1 MNIKSKREPGDFS
14 RERFSPEAAQSVR
27 DEISQCGGNE
37 VFFVGRTDTE
47 GTVVEVFPVARG
59 NAEAVPAVTKAADLG
74 DVVIHNHPTGV
85 LTPSDAD
92 MAIASSL
99 GGYGIGFYI
108 VDNEANRVY
117 AVVEPA
123 SGEPSPEAV
132 DPEYV
137 SQLLGPDGQMSRI
150 HPNYEPRS
158 SQCRMSADVARILEE
173 GSIGILEAG
182 TGTGKSLAYLI
193 PAVLWATRAK
203 RRVVIC
209 TRTINLQE
217 QHLKQD
223 LPLVKEILGD
233 IFKAVLIKGR
243 GNYLCLRKRDLLDTD
258 SGDVLLEFDEVREV
272 RELLEW
278 SRITSDGTLSDLS
291 FVPQDQ
297 NWNLLKAESD
307 SCLRARCAHFSTC
320 FFYRSRMEAASAQ
333 VLLANHH
340 LLFADLAVRSTGH
353 DSASIMPRYDAVVL
367 DEAHNVE
374 DVALSYF
381 DASVG
386 KWGLMAQLGR
396 LVSRRRSDRG
406 LLPFLVKR
414 AGSIRSLPKERKEK
428 MISLSMTV
436 ANGVHDVRGT
446 VDRLFEEMAQ
456 VITSW
461 LGNRSGGKET
471 RWRLPQSRRADR
483 DWKEID
489 RLLGELGGH
498 IKGTLTPLR
507 KLNRQL
513 KGLLEDGFEEL
524 APLWGDI
531 AAVVSRLDAS
541 LEFLAR
547 IIAGEGENEVFWVEV
562 RGRKGRAS
570 VNFHLTPLDAAQ
582 ILKET
587 LFETVEPVVMT
598 SATLTVGG
606 SFQFISDRLGVD
618 ELEDRRVF
626 RQTYPSPFDMSTQM
640 RLAVLDSLPEPGRDG
655 FVDGLTTTVK
665 ELLSAS
671 GGGALVLFTSY
682 RTLDAV
688 YEGCLDEL
696 GRNGLPIA
704 RQGEAPRT
712 VLLERF
718 RTEPDM
724 TLFATDSFWEG
735 IDVVGESLRNVII
748 ARLPFPVPTDP
759 VVEARGE
766 VLAREGRDPFME
778 DSVPRAVIRLR
789 QGVGRLIRHRDDR
802 GVVAIC
808 DTRIIRRAYGK
819 VFLDSFEGVVPDSG
833 GIDHVAAKI
842 REFLGNPGNRN
853 QG

>member
-1 MNIKSKREPGDFS
+1 MHKKSKREPGDFS
-14 RERFSPEAAQSVR
+14 RDRFSPEAARSVR

-47 GTVVEVFPVARG
+47 GIVVEVFPVARG
-59 NAEAVPAVTKAADLG
+59 NAEAVSAVTRAADPG

-92 MAIASSL
+92 MAIASGL
-99 GGYGIGFYI
+99 GGDGVGFYI
-108 VDNEANRVY
+108 VDNDASRVY

-123 SGEPSPEAV
+123 PGEPSPEPV

-137 SQLLGPDGQMSRI
+137 AQLLGPDGQMSRI
-150 HPNYEPRS
+150 HPNYEPRP

-182 TGTGKSLAYLI
+182 TGTGKSLAYLV
-193 PAVLWATRAK
+193 PAILWATRAK

-217 QHLKQD
+217 QHLQQD
-223 LPLVKEILGD
+223 LPLVREILGD
-233 IFKAVLIKGR
+233 TFKAVLIKGR
-243 GNYLCLRKRDLLDTD
+243 GNYICLRKRGLLDTD
-258 SGDVLLEFDEVREV
+258 GGDVLLEFDDVREV

-278 SRITSDGTLSDLS
+278 SRITSDGTLSDLP

-340 LLFADLAVRSTGH
+340 ILFADLAIRSTGH

-406 LLPFLVKR
+406 LIPFLVMR
-414 AGSIRSLPKERKEK
+414 IGSIRSLPGERKEK
-428 MISLSMTV
+428 LINLSTS
-436 ANGVHDVRGT
+436 AAAGVHDARGIIE
-446 VDRLFEEMAQ
+446 RLFEEMAQ
-456 VITSW
+456 TISTW
-461 LGNRSGGKET
+461 LGSGSGGRES
-471 RWRLPQSRRADR
+471 RWRIPLSRRDEG
-483 DWKEID
+483 DWLTIN

-498 IKGTLTPLR
+498 LKGTLTPLR

-513 KGLLEDGFEEL
+513 KAILDDGFEEL

-531 AAVVSRLDAS
+531 AAVISRLDAS

-547 IIAGEGENEVFWVEV
+547 ILKGEGENEVFWVEV
-562 RGRKGRAS
+562 RGRRGRSS
-570 VNFHLTPLDAAQ
+570 VNFHLTPLDAAR

-587 LFETVEPVVMT
+587 LFKTVEPVVMT

-618 ELEDRRVF
+618 ELEDRRIF

-640 RLAVLDSLPEPGRDG
+640 RLTVLDNLPEPGRGG
-655 FVDGLTTTVK
+655 FVERLTEAVK

-688 YEGCLDEL
+688 YEGCLEEL
-696 GRNGLPIA
+696 SGNGLSIA

-712 VLLERF
+712 ILLERF
-718 RTEPDM
+718 RAESDM

-766 VLAREGRDPFME
+766 ALAREGRDPFME

-802 GVVAIC
+802 GVVVIC

-819 VFLDSFEGVVPDSG
+819 VFLDSFPGVEPDSG
-833 GIDHVAAKI
+833 GVDNIAAGI
-842 REFLGNPGNRN
+842 REFLGRCPP
-853 QG
+853 

>member
-1 MNIKSKREPGDFS
+1 MKSAGESGRFDGA
-14 RERFSPEAAQSVR
+14 RFSPEAARSVC

-37 VFFVGRTDTE
+37 VFFVGRTDEE
-47 GTVVEVFPVARG
+47 GIVVEVLPVARG
-59 NAEAVPAVTKAADLG
+59 NAEAVPAVTRSAEPG
-74 DVVIHNHPTGV
+74 DVVIHNHPTGI

-92 MAIASSL
+92 LAIASRL
-99 GGYGIGFYI
+99 GGSGVGFYI
-108 VDNEANRVY
+108 VDNDASRVY
-117 AVVEPA
+117 AVVEPF
-123 SGEPSPEAV
+123 SREKPPEPV
-132 DPEYV
+132 DPDYV
-137 SQLLGPDGQMSRI
+137 SQLLGPDGQMSRT
-150 HPNYEPRS
+150 HPNYEPRP
-158 SQCRMSADVARILEE
+158 SQGRMSADVARILEE

-193 PAVLWATRAK
+193 PSVLWATRAK
-203 RRVVIC
+203 RRIVIC

-217 QHLKQD
+217 QHLNQD

-233 IFKAVLIKGR
+233 TFKAVLIKGR

-258 SGDVLLEFDEVREV
+258 SGEVLLEFDDVREV

-278 SRITSDGTLSDLS
+278 SRVTSDGTLSDLP

-307 SCLRARCAHFSTC
+307 SCLRARCANFSAC

-367 DEAHNVE
+367 DEAHNIE

-381 DASVG
+381 DTSVG

-406 LLPFLVKR
+406 LLPFLVQRTGSMR
-414 AGSIRSLPKERKEK
+414 ALPNDRTGK
-428 MISLSMTV
+428 MISLSTTV
-436 ANGVHDVRGT
+436 AAGIHDGRAT
-446 VDRLFEEMAQ
+446 VDRLFEEIAQ
-456 VITSW
+456 ILSSW
-461 LGNRSGGKET
+461 LAQGSGGKET
-471 RWRLPQSRRADR
+471 RWRIPLSRRQDEN
-483 DWKEID
+483 WHEVD

-513 KGLLEDGFEEL
+513 KSLLDDGFEEL

-541 LEFLAR
+541 IEFLAR

-562 RGRKGRAS
+562 HRRRGRSS
-570 VNFHLTPLDAAQ
+570 VNFHITPLDAAP
-582 ILKET
+582 ILKDT
-587 LFETVEPVVMT
+587 LFEAVGPVVMT

-618 ELEDRRVF
+618 MLEDRRII
-626 RQTYPSPFDMSTQM
+626 RQTYPSPFDMSAQM
-640 RLAVLDSLPEPGRDG
+640 RLVIPDNLPEPGHTG
-655 FVDGLTTTVK
+655 FVEKLTEGVK

-671 GGGALVLFTSY
+671 RGGALVLFTSY

-688 YEGCLDEL
+688 YEGCLEEL
-696 GRNGLPIA
+696 NENGMAIA

-718 RTEPDM
+718 RAESNL

-735 IDVVGESLRNVII
+735 IDVAGESLRNVII
-748 ARLPFPVPTDP
+748 ARLPFPVPSDP

-766 VLAREGRDPFME
+766 ALIREGRDPFME

-802 GVVAIC
+802 GIVAIC

-819 VFLDSFEGVVPDSG
+819 VFLDSFPDIVPARG
-833 GIDHVAAKI
+833 GMEDMAARI
-842 REFLGNPGNRN
+842 REFLDN
-853 QG
+853 QRAKG

>member
-1 MNIKSKREPGDFS
+1 MDIKTKKEPGDFS
-14 RERFSPEAAQSVR
+14 KERFSPEAARSVR

-37 VFFVGRTDTE
+37 VFFVGRRDTE

-59 NAEAVPAVTKAADLG
+59 NPEAVPAVTQAADLG

-85 LTPSDAD
+85 LIPSEAD
-92 MAIASSL
+92 MAIASRL
-99 GGYGIGFYI
+99 GGYGVGFYI
-108 VDNEANRVY
+108 VDNDASRVY

-123 SGEPSPEAV
+123 SEEPSPEPV

-137 SQLLGPDGQMSRI
+137 AHLLGPDGKMSRI
-150 HPNYEPRS
+150 HPNYEPRP
-158 SQCRMSADVARILEE
+158 SQCQMSADVTRILEE
-173 GSIGILEAG
+173 GTVGILEAG

-193 PAVLWATRAK
+193 PAVLWATRAR
-203 RRVVIC
+203 RRVVIS

-217 QHLKQD
+217 QHLQQD
-223 LPLVKEILGD
+223 LPLVREVLGD
-233 IFKAVLIKGR
+233 TFKAVLIKGR
-243 GNYLCLRKRDLLDTD
+243 GNYLCLRKRDLIDTD
-258 SGDVLLEFDEVREV
+258 SGDVLLEFDDVREV
-272 RELLEW
+272 RELLQW

-320 FFYRSRMEAASAQ
+320 YFYRSRMEAASAQ

-340 LLFADLAVRSTGH
+340 ILFADLAIRSTGQ

-396 LVSRRRSDRG
+396 LVSRRRNDRG
-406 LLPFLVKR
+406 LIPFLVKR
-414 AGSIRSLPKERKEK
+414 AESIRSLPGERKEK
-428 MISLSMTV
+428 MIQLSTSV
-436 ANGVHDVRGT
+436 SSGIHDVRGK
-446 VDRLFEEMAQ
+446 VDRLFEDMAQ
-456 VITSW
+456 IISSW
-461 LGNRSGGKET
+461 LGSGKGGKES
-471 RWRLPQSRRADR
+471 RWRIPPFKRDDR
-483 DWKEID
+483 DWQEID
-489 RLLGELGGH
+489 RLLGELGGLL
-498 IKGTLTPLR
+498 KGTLTPLR

-513 KGLLEDGFEEL
+513 KALLDDGFEEL

-541 LEFLAR
+541 LEFLVR
-547 IIAGEGENEVFWVEV
+547 ILKGETENEVFWVEV
-562 RGRKGRAS
+562 RRRRGRSS
-570 VNFHLTPLDAAQ
+570 VNFHLTPLDAAH
-582 ILKET
+582 ILKGT
-587 LFETVEPVVMT
+587 LFETVEPVVLT

-618 ELEDRRVF
+618 EFEGRRIF
-626 RQTYPSPFDMSTQM
+626 RQAYPSPFEMSTQM
-640 RLAVLDSLPEPGRDG
+640 RLKVLDNLPEPGRDG
-655 FVDGLTTTVK
+655 FVEGLTQAVR
-665 ELLSAS
+665 ELLFAS
-671 GGGALVLFTSY
+671 DGGALVLFTSY

-688 YEGCLDEL
+688 YEQCLGEL
-696 GRNGLPIA
+696 IGKGLPVA

-718 RTEPDM
+718 RAEPDM

-735 IDVVGESLRNVII
+735 IDVVGESLRSMII

-766 VLAREGRDPFME
+766 ALIREGKDPFME

-819 VFLDSFEGVVPDSG
+819 VFLDSFPGVDPDTG
-833 GIDHVAAKI
+833 GIDHVAAGI
-842 REFLGNPGNRN
+842 REFFSANSAKG
-853 QG
+853 